1 MVKEILQ
8 LENTNANDFKNEIVK
23 DITQALKGYVTNL
36 QNPDNETLLTRD
48 ETAKLLSVSLV
59 TLWDWTK
66 KDIIPAYRIGNKV
79 RYKKGE
85 VLKSLNQKN
94 QFGQF

>member
-1 MVKEILQ
+1 MIKQILH
-8 LENTNANDFKNEIVK
+8 LESTNATDFKNEIVK
-23 DITQALKGYVTNL
+23 DITQALKGFATTL
-36 QNPDNETLLTRD
+36 QNSDHDTLLTRL

-79 RYKKGE
+79 RYKKSE

-94 QFGQF
+94 QFGKL

>member
-8 LENTNANDFKNEIVK
+8 LESTNANDFKNEIVK
-23 DITQALKGYVTNL
+23 DITLALKGYATNL
-36 QNPDNETLLTRD
+36 QYPDNETLLTRE

-79 RYKKGE
+79 RYKKSE
-85 VLKSLNQKN
+85 VFKSLNQKN
-94 QFGQF
+94 QFGQL